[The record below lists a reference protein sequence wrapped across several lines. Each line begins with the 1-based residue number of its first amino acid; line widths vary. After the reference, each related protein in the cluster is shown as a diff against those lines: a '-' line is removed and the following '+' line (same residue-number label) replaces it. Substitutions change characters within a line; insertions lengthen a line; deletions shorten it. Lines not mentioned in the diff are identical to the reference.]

1 MDGANANVEGNA
13 ISIEGLCYTNIF
25 GSDLLCE
32 ILSNI
37 IFYKLTCRL
46 WR

>member
-1 MDGANANVEGNA
+1 MDGANANVGGNA
-13 ISIEGLCYTNIF
+13 IGIEGLCHTNIF

-37 IFYKLTCRL
+37 NFL
-46 WR
+46 

>member
-1 MDGANANVEGNA
+1 MLE
-13 ISIEGLCYTNIF
+13 EMCHTNIF

-37 IFYKLTCRL
+37 NFFISLHADFGGEGAVPL
-46 WR
+46 